1 MSVQR
6 LSIFLLFVVFILSGC
21 KKDDKPGVGRYG
33 MLDDGT
39 PQYTAVRF
47 MQSIYEDRNID
58 NALAL
63 SSEKLAR
70 VMKRYHTNRNVQ
82 RHVLNLM
89 YDTVEVS
96 PEGGDS
102 VGRSEFA
109 KEATVILFFSGHYN
123 EDKID
128 EIRTVEMIKVDG
140 EWRVDEIQPDRFL

>member
-1 MSVQR
+1 MVYKR
-6 LSIFLLFVVFILSGC
+6 LGYLLLLAVLVVSGC
-21 KKDDKPGVGRYG
+21 KKDERPGVGRYG

-47 MQSIYEDRNID
+47 MQSLYEDRNID

-63 SSEKLAR
+63 STERLAR

-109 KEATVILFFSGHYN
+109 REAKVILFFTGHYGD
-123 EDKID
+123 DKID
-128 EIRTVEMIKVDG
+128 DIRTVEMVKVDG
-140 EWRVDEIQPDRFL
+140 EWRVDRIQPDRFL